1 MRHANHAMRLLAS
14 VALAGALVS
23 ASMTATGA
31 GATRGS
37 YDDLLALFRD
47 WQRLEQPTLL
57 EGAPDYTAS
66 AIARRQAGLAQ
77 YQARLASIDDSSW
90 PLEQKID
97 YELVRAQMNGLDFDI
112 RVLRPWARDPA
123 FYQSVRTEQSDTPA
137 HEGPVHH
144 ALIELWQYTFPLS
157 KPDAARL
164 AAQLRTIPPLL
175 SQARGNLTGNAH
187 DLWVT
192 GTGTMQQQVADLAD
206 LAGKTS
212 DSGPELKQAIAIA
225 SRATADFVTWLQAE
239 APSKTGPSGIGK
251 DAYNWGLRNVYLVP
265 MTWDD
270 EVMLLKREL
279 ARAHASL
286 ALRGAAQSQPA
297 AARGG
302 RQRRRIREARQ

>member
-1 MRHANHAMRLLAS
+1 MQREAPTTTCWRCF
-14 VALAGALVS
+14 GTGS
-23 ASMTATGA
+23 A
-31 GATRGS
+31 
-37 YDDLLALFRD
+37 
-47 WQRLEQPTLL
+47 LEQPTLL

-66 AIARRQAGLAQ
+66 AVARRQAGLAQ

-97 YELVRAQMNGLDFDI
+97 YALVRAQLNGLDFDI
-112 RVLRPWARDPA
+112 RVLPPWARDPA

-157 KPDAARL
+157 RPDAARL

-225 SRATADFVTWLQAE
+225 SRATADFV
-239 APSKTGPSGIGK
+239 
-251 DAYNWGLRNVYLVP
+251 D
-265 MTWDD
+265 
-270 EVMLLKREL
+270 L
-279 ARAHASL
+279 AAGAGAVEDGAVRYRQGRIQL
-286 ALRGAAQSQPA
+286 EAAQRATSC
-297 AARGG
+297 R
-302 RQRRRIREARQ
+302 